1 MVSIKWGAKK
11 EADQK
16 DLRPIDYGSETDRN
30 TTGCGPDVDRM
41 WTGCG
46 PEVARDGSV
55 IDFRIRPSYRTIENF

>member
-30 TTGCGPDVDRM
+30 TTGCGP
-41 WTGCG
+41 
-46 PEVARDGSV
+46 EVARDGSV
-55 IDFRIRPSYRTIENF
+55 IDFRIRWA